1 MFSLRHLAYATVF
14 LMLFAESGSAQPDF
28 NVAEIDVDL
37 QLASLP
43 LPPDVEPI
51 KTSDFLEVEVSSG
64 ALRDRSAY
72 LPVIV
77 QEAAAHGVPPVLVDA
92 VVRIESRYDPTA
104 VGSIGEVGLMQV
116 RPKTAALLGFQ
127 GSTAELAEPRTNLRY
142 GVSYLAKAWRL
153 AGGDLCR
160 ALMKYRAGHGSKRM
174 SALSVEYCR
183 RARLHL
189 AAVGAGFASPDGV
202 SARPS
207 IQGQKDVLQ
216 RKHPRRTAMAAIRRG
231 DACRPQQAEACCC
244 SGKQSPD
251 HSGLGQE
258 VTPRQTS
265 PGPARAPS
273 PHPDNPPQA
282 EGARELDRFPLAE
295 VYKIT
300 AEMPDLDEANIEVK
314 LSNAHQIFS
323 GKAEKDANYRMS
335 ERRHGSFRRSFRL
348 PENVNADKI
357 EASFNSSILT
367 SVLPRARR
375 PRRKPGST

>member
-1 MFSLRHLAYATVF
+1 MSSLRHLAYATVF

-28 NVAEIDVDL
+28 NVAQIDVDL

-43 LPPDVEPI
+43 LPREIEPI
-51 KTSDFLEVEVSSG
+51 KTSDFLEVDVSSG

-92 VVRIESRYDPTA
+92 VVRIESRYDPAT

-127 GSTAELAEPRTNLRY
+127 GSPAELAEPRTNLRY

-174 SALSVEYCR
+174 STLSVEYCR

-216 RKHPRRTAMAAIRRG
+216 RKHAWRTAMAAIRRG
-231 DACRPQQAEACCC
+231 TPVGLSKRKRAVAAASKVRITAAWARRSLQHKPRLVRLGRQAPTRTIPL
-244 SGKQSPD
+244 K
-251 HSGLGQE
+251 L
-258 VTPRQTS
+258 
-265 PGPARAPS
+265 RAPG
-273 PHPDNPPQA
+273 NWIA
-282 EGARELDRFPLAE
+282 
-295 VYKIT
+295 
-300 AEMPDLDEANIEVK
+300 
-314 LSNAHQIFS
+314 
-323 GKAEKDANYRMS
+323 YR
-335 ERRHGSFRRSFRL
+335 
-348 PENVNADKI
+348 
-357 EASFNSSILT
+357 
-367 SVLPRARR
+367 
-375 PRRKPGST
+375 